1 MFLNIRLQPRASRSE
16 VQVAASNEADQLRVR
31 VTAPPVDNA
40 ANAALLK
47 LISDFFDVSRGRLS
61 IVAGQ
66 QSRNKTL
73 RVDGIDCETMQTLL
87 A

>member
-1 MFLNIRLQPRASRSE
+1 M
-16 VQVAASNEADQLRVR
+16 QVVASNEADRLRVR

-47 LISDFFDVSRGRLS
+47 LVADFFDVSRGRLS

-73 RVDGIDCETMQTLL
+73 RIDGMDCESLQTLL